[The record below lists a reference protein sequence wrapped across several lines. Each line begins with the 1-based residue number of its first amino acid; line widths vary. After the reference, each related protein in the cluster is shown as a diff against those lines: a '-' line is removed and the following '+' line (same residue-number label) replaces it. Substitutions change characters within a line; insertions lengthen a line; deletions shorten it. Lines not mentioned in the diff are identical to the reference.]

1 MDVFSRLYHTLRAR
15 GAGDGDEFGEPLVAG
30 AVRTGWSTGS
40 DSKQAQNEQNATS
53 RQDPGLAGYY
63 ANLEIP
69 YGSDISTAKEAWK
82 NMMKQYHPDL
92 HSSDPEQRK
101 VANELCAELTRAY
114 QELARLSS

>member
-53 RQDPGLAGYY
+53 RKDPGLAGYY

-69 YGSDISTAKEAWK
+69 YGII
-82 NMMKQYHPDL
+82 M
-92 HSSDPEQRK
+92 
-101 VANELCAELTRAY
+101 
-114 QELARLSS
+114 